1 LPDRLALTAWLAT
14 FAVIAWAS
22 LSPPDAQASGSGN
35 GSLMT
40 NLGHVPAYAL
50 LTTFTLWLAQGRFIT
65 RMRGAWIAAGIA
77 LAIGGGF
84 ECVQPLI
91 GRDGNLTDVTLNATG
106 VALALLIWSQGWR
119 PKLYL
124 SSR

>member
-1 LPDRLALTAWLAT
+1 MVTAWLAT

-35 GSLMT
+35 GSLIT
-40 NLGHVPAYAL
+40 NLGHIPAYAL
-50 LTTFTLWLAQGRFIT
+50 LTTFTLWLAQARFAT
-65 RMRGAWIAAGIA
+65 RVRGAGIAAAVA
-77 LAIGGGF
+77 LAIGGAF
-84 ECVQPLI
+84 EGIQPLI
-91 GRDGNLTDVTLNATG
+91 GRDGNFTDVTLNSMG